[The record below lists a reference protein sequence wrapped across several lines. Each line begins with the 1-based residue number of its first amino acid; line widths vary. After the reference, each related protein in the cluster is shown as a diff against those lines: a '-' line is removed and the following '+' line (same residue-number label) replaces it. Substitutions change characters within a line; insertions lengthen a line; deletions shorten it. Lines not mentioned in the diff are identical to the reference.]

1 MIIVAL
7 YDYVIMPDDEL
18 CGAGLSLTS
27 SVKTCILRS
36 ARKLEK
42 LIKLSSTA
50 ALVAQWQCGLSSN
63 DAVLMHLVI
72 VLVLKVVANKQTTL
86 RSNVSKFEATSLGQ

>member
-7 YDYVIMPDDEL
+7 YDYVIMPDDQL

-50 ALVAQWQCGLSSN
+50 ALVAQWQCGRSN